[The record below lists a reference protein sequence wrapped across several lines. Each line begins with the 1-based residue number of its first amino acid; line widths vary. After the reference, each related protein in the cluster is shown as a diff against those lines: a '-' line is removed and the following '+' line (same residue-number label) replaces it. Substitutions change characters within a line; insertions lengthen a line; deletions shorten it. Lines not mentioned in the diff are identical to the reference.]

1 MKSRVSSFYFLLW
14 EKKLSSSILY
24 TYQTISVVFVFT
36 EGKIIEPLV
45 HEYSKLSIFQQAKIW
60 TLFIYFNS
68 LRKMTCTFGNYT
80 YIDLSKLFCNFRTIF
95 EQKMPDCRKGRRR
108 RRRHF
113 YQQPSTDAASV
124 VLQKWKPC
132 WRATRLAS
140 NSDSISSPFQTRIL
154 LQYTLHKMIVLFK
167 MT

>member
-1 MKSRVSSFYFLLW
+1 M
-14 EKKLSSSILY
+14 
-24 TYQTISVVFVFT
+24 FT
-36 EGKIIEPLV
+36 EDKRIEIIFILMPSNISAINYLFFN
-45 HEYSKLSIFQQAKIW
+45 KLKSELFLSTSIV
-60 TLFIYFNS
+60 S
-68 LRKMTCTFGNYT
+68 EKMTCTFGNFS

-95 EQKMPDCRKGRRR
+95 EQKMPDCRKGRRC
-108 RRRHF
+108 RRHF